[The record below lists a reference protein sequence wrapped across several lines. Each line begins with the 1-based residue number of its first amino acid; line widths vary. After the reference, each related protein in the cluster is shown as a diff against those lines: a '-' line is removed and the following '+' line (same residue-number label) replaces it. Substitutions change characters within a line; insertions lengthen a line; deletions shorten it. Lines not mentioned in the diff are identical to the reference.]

1 MIPAWSLF
9 PCGSVANAFPGF
21 KGFLRPVLVCLFVSA
36 VAALGYAGSALAQ
49 ANLEINTPAIAN
61 LQASMQ
67 QRHAQLGPLYGN
79 GAVGLTRDGNVAL
92 RDANAVPLA
101 QRQQVNSLIAAE
113 NQDRTALYREIAR
126 ANGRPEWEADIRATF
141 AQRWIGRA
149 QPGWYYQ
156 NASGAWVR
164 K

>member
-1 MIPAWSLF
+1 MIHSHSL
-9 PCGSVANAFPGF
+9 
-21 KGFLRPVLVCLFVSA
+21 R
-36 VAALGYAGSALAQ
+36 AALFAMVLALFGPAYGE
-49 ANLEINTPAIAN
+49 ANLEINTPAIAA
-61 LQASMQ
+61 LQRTMQ
-67 QRHAQLGPLYGN
+67 DRHGQLAPLYAS

-101 QRQQVNSLIAAE
+101 QRAQVNSLVAAE
-113 NQDRTALYREIAR
+113 NQDRAALYREIAQ
-126 ANGRPEWEADIRATF
+126 ANKRPEWEGEIRNTF
-141 AQRWIGRA
+141 AQRWIERA